1 MSFFRRFSTLAVL
14 CAAAFSL
21 AGCMPKD
28 NAVNLIYAP
37 DGAFVIPDHTAPR
50 VVVAKFEDQRGR
62 TDIGVRRDGTA
73 LAAASDV
80 AEWVSQ
86 SLADALARTGL
97 QVSVAPSLQMAEVGR
112 PDAIVTGVVERAWLE
127 EQSLGSCQAS
137 IRIQA
142 SLHRDYRPDVTR
154 NFSSQQE
161 RKGIPGMK
169 LIEGTLAST
178 LEDAVFN
185 AAEFIAAE
193 LR

>member
-1 MSFFRRFSTLAVL
+1 MIFPRRFSAFAVL

-37 DGAFVIPDHTAPR
+37 DGASVIPDHTAPR

-80 AEWVSQ
+80 AEWVCQ

-112 PDAIVTGVVERAWLE
+112 PDAIVTGVVERVWLE
-127 EQSLGSCQAS
+127 EQSLSNCQAS
-137 IRIQA
+137 VRIQTT
-142 SLHRDYRPDVTR
+142 LHRDYQTDMTR

-169 LIEGTLAST
+169 LIEETLSNT
-178 LEDAVFN
+178 LEDAVAN
-185 AAEFIAAE
+185 AAENIAGV